1 MKKIFALFISF
12 LIICSYS
19 ANIFAVGAPDATAAI
34 HAQTLWQKANA
45 TIQNNEF
52 VQTVTFLKKNYDQ
65 TKKYYEYVQEL
76 NKYEG
81 GIGAYFRD
89 SIINAFTNTRDTAVY
104 DLQSAWDNP
113 DTKKSTYVEEIEKYV
128 ERKKENVDK
137 KIDEKIDSLFK
148 QQKAKKEAQEI
159 QMQAIDRYITLASK
173 TSLTTAEKNEMDKLQ
188 GTILVNAV
196 ASIQREL
203 EIINAREAQK
213 ELERQEALKRDA
225 SDFEEFKK
233 FLEETKNQEQGNR
246 QQNKKLWNE
255 LNNKGISYGK

>member
-1 MKKIFALFISF
+1 MKKICAVFISF
-12 LIICSYS
+12 VTICNYS
-19 ANIFAVGAPDATAAI
+19 VNVFAIGAPDATAAI
-34 HAQTLWQKANA
+34 YAQTIWQKANA
-45 TIQNNEF
+45 AIQNNEF
-52 VQTVTFLKKNYDQ
+52 VQTVLFLKKNYDQ
-65 TKKYYEYVQEL
+65 TKEYYEYIQKL

-89 SIINAFTNTRDTAVY
+89 SIINAYKNTRDTAID
-104 DLQSAWDNP
+104 DLQSALENP
-113 DTKKSTYVEEIEKYV
+113 DVEQLTYVEEMEKYATL
-128 ERKKENVDK
+128 KKEQFDK

-233 FLEETKNQEQGNR
+233 FLEEAKNQEQGNR